1 MIKYVTQFSPMKKAL
16 IVLLA
21 LILLLPAVGLNASA
35 RSVKV
40 EYQGEE
46 EIIVRGNMPVYL
58 NFTLTNI
65 FNRSLDVEITLP
77 YSPQYKVKY
86 IPSQAFR
93 MLPYES
99 KNISII
105 ITPEKG
111 IEREEFNL
119 AITFSIYE
127 IDAVTPIEERV
138 VHISILVINPSWF
151 LQPLIRWVG
160 AEDNWLVQFFIT
172 VLFWLIIGAIL
183 VLGIAPVIRKL
194 THRTKTK
201 IDDIVWNIINLPI
214 IVLLF
219 VYGFV
224 AAMDILPI
232 SAQFIALI
240 NKIYE
245 VTMIVVVTYLVYKV
259 FHDIMIYESKE
270 LAKKTKSKIDDI
282 LLPVV
287 EKIGDIVIFIAG
299 FLWLLTAFD
308 IDITVFLVGLGGVG
322 LIIGLA
328 AQDVLS
334 NFFAG
339 MHILLDHPFSIGDYI
354 KLEGTNTVYRIEK
367 VGVRSTKAY
376 DVFNHEQVI
385 IPNKML
391 AGDKI
396 INMMKPDEMG
406 KVKFSVGVAYGIDVD
421 KVIEIIEDVVNAHPE
436 IIKTEEKKP
445 LVRLVD
451 FGDSSL
457 NFLIIAWIPNIM
469 DQWRVAHELRISL
482 YNRFREAGI
491 EIPFPQL
498 DVHIKDMPVK

>member
-1 MIKYVTQFSPMKKAL
+1 MIKYVSQFPLMRKAITILL
-16 IVLLA
+16 IA
-21 LILLLPAVGLNASA
+21 ILLLPIITSNAGA
-35 RSVKV
+35 RSVKID
-40 EYQGEE
+40 YNGEE
-46 EIIVRGNMPVYL
+46 EMIVRGHTPIYL

-65 FNRSLDVEITLP
+65 FNRSLDVEISIP
-77 YSPQYKVKY
+77 YSPQYNVKY

-93 MLPYES
+93 MFPYEV
-99 KNISII
+99 KNISIM
-105 ITPEKG
+105 ITPERG

-119 AITFSIYE
+119 VITFSIYE
-127 IDAVTPIEERV
+127 VDAVTPIEEKE

-160 AEDNWLVQFFIT
+160 AEDNWLAQFFIT
-172 VLFWLIIGAIL
+172 VLFWLIVGAIL
-183 VLGIAPVIRKL
+183 VFGIAPLVRKL

-201 IDDIVWNIINLPI
+201 IDDIVWNIINTPI

-224 AAMDILPI
+224 AAMDLLPI

-245 VTMIVVVTYLVYKV
+245 VALILVVTYLVYKV
-259 FHDIMIYESKE
+259 FHDIMIYESRE
-270 LAKKTKSKIDDI
+270 LAKRTKSKIDDI

-287 EKIGDIVIFIAG
+287 EKIGDIIISIAG

-328 AQDVLS
+328 AQDVLA

-376 DVFNHEQVI
+376 DVFNHEQVV

-406 KVKFSVGVAYGIDVD
+406 KVKFSVGVAYGADVD
-421 KVIEIIEDVVNAHPE
+421 RVMKVIEDVVNSHPE
-436 IIKTEEKKP
+436 IIKREDKKP

-469 DQWRVAHELRISL
+469 DQWRVAHELRIAL
-482 YNRFREAGI
+482 YNRFREEGI

-498 DVHIKDMPVK
+498 DVHIKETH